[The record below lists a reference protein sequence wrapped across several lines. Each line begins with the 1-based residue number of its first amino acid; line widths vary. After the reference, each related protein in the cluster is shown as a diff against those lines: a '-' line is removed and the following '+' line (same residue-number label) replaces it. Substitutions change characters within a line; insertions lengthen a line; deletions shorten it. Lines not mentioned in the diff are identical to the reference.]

1 MPKVT
6 SLPASAYGM
15 ALRTAALYIPGLIIR
30 NADVVTKSY
39 PEYWDHLRS
48 IGFTTKEVDADTLLN
63 NI

>member
-1 MPKVT
+1 
-6 SLPASAYGM
+6 M
-15 ALRTAALYIPGLIIR
+15 AMAFAPVALYIPGLIIR

-39 PEYWDHLRS
+39 PEYWDHLRI